1 MSLVAYATDSEDSLE
16 GLSDSEKQVD
26 PSVHEKSD
34 EAQIGTSG
42 NQDRVMNKNYE
53 KELLENAENAGMD
66 LEQIPSDD
74 DEPQVV
80 AVKKGLLPRYTL
92 AKYGFSRKI
101 TSKSGVNCTVQ

>member
-66 LEQIPSDD
+66 LEQMW
-74 DEPQVV
+74 
-80 AVKKGLLPRYTL
+80 KKDYYLSTLLL
-92 AKYGFSRKI
+92 NMDSQE
-101 TSKSGVNCTVQ
+101 KSLQSQG